1 MLKGK
6 DMAKAFVAISSMV
19 LLAMSV
25 AAAPDALAAT
35 KDGCDTTKPLVI
47 DSHVTYRNVIDFGTD
62 GHVWALDSATQTF
75 KAYRTGTNAFCVA
88 RHDEGTF
95 VTFAGVSPQGTGS
108 LAGGKTGTFNASIY
122 FKIRGVLSPTLP
134 TSGFV
139 GSFDAQCHQ
148 DGTCDGEE
156 PGLLGKYFSRVN
168 AFGVVT
174 FAASYVGEVGCG
186 TWTQTLAGDTGD
198 IVC

>member
-1 MLKGK
+1 MV
-6 DMAKAFVAISSMV
+6 KALTAIASMF

-25 AAAPDALAAT
+25 AAAPNAVAAG
-35 KDGCDTTKPLVI
+35 KGGCDTTKPLVI
-47 DSHVTYRNVIDFGTD
+47 RSHVTYQHVIDFGAD
-62 GHVWALDSATQTF
+62 GHIWALDSATQTF
-75 KAYRTGTNAFCVA
+75 RAYRIGRHAFCVA

-95 VTFAGVSPQGTGS
+95 VTFAGVSPEGTGS
-108 LAGGKTGTFNASIY
+108 LTRGKTGTFSASIH
-122 FKIRGVLSPTLP
+122 FKIRGKLSPTLP

-139 GSFDAQCHQ
+139 GSFDAQCHH

-156 PGLLGKYFSRVN
+156 PGLLGRYFSPVTAFRV
-168 AFGVVT
+168 VS
-174 FAASYVGEVGCG
+174 FAASYVGEDGCG